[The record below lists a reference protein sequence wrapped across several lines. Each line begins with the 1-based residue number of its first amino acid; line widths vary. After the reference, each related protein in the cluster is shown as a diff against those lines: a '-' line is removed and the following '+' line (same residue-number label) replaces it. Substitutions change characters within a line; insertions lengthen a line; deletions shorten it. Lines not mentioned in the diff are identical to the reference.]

1 MRLHKTGTKPHKF
14 NHKDF
19 IYDLIENTSAKK
31 KEPLDVILTQYV
43 EGVGEKGDRLT
54 LKRAKAY
61 NEFLLPGLAVYASSE
76 NIEKYLN
83 TEKVKKTFSS
93 IYVPLTLK
101 TFQQCC
107 LPVNM
112 SVENPWVIEK
122 WHIRANFRK
131 IGIYVPDE
139 AITMPEKQISGPNLD
154 FEGKEFYVI
163 VTINKT
169 EKVTVR
175 CRLHHA
181 TYDYSKEL
189 MLDPEYW
196 KIPGEA
202 IFPEDQEVL
211 DSLPRPSWET
221 NVQKK
226 KVIT

>member
-1 MRLHKTGTKPHKF
+1 MGKRPHKF

-19 IYDLIENTSAKK
+19 IYDLVENTVDRKAV
-31 KEPLDVILTQYV
+31 PLDIILTQYV
-43 EGVGEKGDRLT
+43 EGVGEKGDKVT
-54 LKRAKAY
+54 LKPYIAY
-61 NEFLLPGLAVYASSE
+61 NQFLLPGLAVYASPE

-83 TEKVKKTFSS
+83 TEKEEKKFSS
-93 IYVPLTLK
+93 IYAPIILK
-101 TFQQCC
+101 ALKQCC

-122 WHIRANFRK
+122 WHIRANFRRR
-131 IGIYVPDE
+131 GIYVPEE

-154 FEGKEFYVI
+154 WEGKEFYI
-163 VTINKT
+163 TVTLNKK
-169 EKVTVR
+169 EKAIVR

-189 MLDPEYW
+189 MLEPEYW

-211 DSLPRPSWET
+211 DSLPRPKWET
-221 NVQKK
+221 DPPKK
-226 KVIT
+226 KIVS